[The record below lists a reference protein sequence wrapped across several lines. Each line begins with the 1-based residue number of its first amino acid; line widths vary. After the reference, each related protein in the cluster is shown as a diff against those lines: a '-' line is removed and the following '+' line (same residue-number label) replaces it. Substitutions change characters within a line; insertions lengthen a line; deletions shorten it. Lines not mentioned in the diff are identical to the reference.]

1 MQRALG
7 GNIMEIIRISNTQ
20 VKFILTKTDLSDH
33 NIKITELA
41 YGSQKAQELF
51 KHMMEQA
58 FVECSFETENSPL
71 MIEAIPTAIDSIT
84 IIVTKVT
91 NPEQIEEKFNMLP
104 RVQDTARARF
114 KSKRPVVPVKAPET
128 ADMAIYS
135 FDCLDKVIDVS
146 VRIAP
151 RFSGTSALFKHEM
164 QYFLYVANDL
174 ADGNS
179 DMKFIETVMNEYGQ
193 KHAITAISR
202 YYLEE
207 HGEIIIESDAVKKLT
222 LAMI

>member
-1 MQRALG
+1 
-7 GNIMEIIRISNTQ
+7 MEIIRISNTQ
-20 VKFILTKTDLSDH
+20 VKFILTKNDLSDH

-58 FVECSFETENSPL
+58 FVECSFETENTPL
-71 MIEAIPTAIDSIT
+71 MIEAIPTAVDSIT

-104 RVQDTARARF
+104 RVQDIGRAKF
-114 KSKRPVVPVKAPET
+114 KSKRPVVPAKMPESL
-128 ADMAIYS
+128 DMAIYS

-146 VRIAP
+146 VRIGS
-151 RFSGTSALFKHEM
+151 RFSGTAMLFKHEM
-164 QYFLYVANDL
+164 KYFLYIENDL
-174 ADGNS
+174 RESGS
-179 DMKFIETVMNEYGQ
+179 DMIFFETVMSEYGQ
-193 KHAITAISR
+193 KHAVTTISR

-207 HGEIIIESDAVKKLT
+207 HGEIIIGSDAIKKLALT
-222 LAMI
+222 KVC

>member
-1 MQRALG
+1 
-7 GNIMEIIRISNTQ
+7 MEIIRISNTQ

-58 FVECSFETENSPL
+58 FVECSFETENTPL
-71 MIEAIPTAIDSIT
+71 MIEAIPTAVDSIT

-104 RVQDTARARF
+104 RVQDVTRAKF
-114 KSKRPVVPVKAPET
+114 KSKRPVVPVKVVET
-128 ADMAIYS
+128 SDRVIYS
-135 FDCLDKVIDVS
+135 FDCLDKVIDASARVGTRFNGAS
-146 VRIAP
+146 VLI
-151 RFSGTSALFKHEM
+151 KHEK
-164 QYFLYVANDL
+164 QYFLYVSSDL
-174 ADGNS
+174 AVDKA
-179 DMKFIETVMNEYGQ
+179 DMNLIENVMGEYGQ
-193 KHAITAISR
+193 KHTTTSISR

-207 HGEIIIESDAVKKLT
+207 HGEIIIESDAIKKLALT
-222 LAMI
+222 MV